1 MPSAL
6 FILLC
11 SIGNGVLVGLSQRL
25 CPHIRVLLCN
35 WILKSFIF
43 VISQHTVIARKTDI
57 CANCPLTRLCMYLPC
72 AHAHTH
78 ARCCACVRALVCV
91 CAEEKMERGDYD
103 VVYMAAMVGALV
115 LSLPH
120 PPSLTLPLVF
130 VFSQALYFAR
140 TRTYMHES
148 IDDSSSLW
156 VEKFESVRI
165 KV

>member
-25 CPHIRVLLCN
+25 CSHLRVLLCN
-35 WILKSFIF
+35 WILKSFF

-72 AHAHTH
+72 AHKHTH
-78 ARCCACVRALVCV
+78 ARWYACVCALVCV
-91 CAEEKMERGDYD
+91 CAEEKMDRGDYD
-103 VVYMAAMVGALV
+103 VVYLAAMVGALV

-130 VFSQALYFAR
+130 AFSQALFLAR
-140 TRTYMHES
+140 TCTHVHES
-148 IDDSSSLW
+148 IYDSSSLW
-156 VEKFESVRI
+156 VEKSQSVRI